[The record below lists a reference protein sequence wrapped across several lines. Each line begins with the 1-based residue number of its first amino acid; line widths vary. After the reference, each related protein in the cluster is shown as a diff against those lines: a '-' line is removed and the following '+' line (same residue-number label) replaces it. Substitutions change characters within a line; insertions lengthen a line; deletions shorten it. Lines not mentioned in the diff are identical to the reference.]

1 MAAPPSAAAPSHT
14 MVIEHVAPATRLL
27 EKRRQMREVQDA
39 LEATKREL
47 ALKEE
52 GFKRREETIKN
63 KDLDLQE
70 SLVRFSKF
78 LQENDSKRTRA
89 ERKAADEI
97 KIRLQKEVEI
107 EELTRALADLKTRSE
122 DAAERLARNVRYK
135 EYLESVINAS
145 PEYEE
150 IPEILLRHE
159 TLAATN
165 ADLLAEDKRL
175 TARVESEKADLTAY
189 SKRKQNESLGLN
201 NEIARLKIEL
211 ERASLRA
218 ADAARDRDVALA
230 VVGQKTLDHG
240 QVCMA
245 ADNIFIRCRRRSAVK
260 YRAHTDPLEQLH
272 VVWEFVSDMSEVVK
286 LKDKR

>member
-1 MAAPPSAAAPSHT
+1 

-39 LEATKREL
+39 LEATKREF

-189 SKRKQNESLGLN
+189 SKRKQNESLGAQQRDRAA
-201 NEIARLKIEL
+201 EDRARTRVAARGGRRARPRRRARRCGAEDARP
-211 ERASLRA
+211 RASM
-218 ADAARDRDVALA
+218 
-230 VVGQKTLDHG
+230 HG
-240 QVCMA
+240 GG
-245 ADNIFIRCRRRSAVK
+245 
-260 YRAHTDPLEQLH
+260 
-272 VVWEFVSDMSEVVK
+272 
-286 LKDKR
+286 